1 MKPQNIKEKTKGKI
15 IRTNKSKILGF
26 YLVISS
32 KKAIVIYLSPAGFE
46 AIKISSKLANE
57 TLYKKI
63 KSYRSNYTEINN
75 TRISLLN
82 DPQLKKEKI
91 KINKGS
97 NLFDALKSEKVF
109 KSDIVGLLDS
119 LKNIY
124 NPKIIR
130 PNQEITLVYKDKDF
144 FGLSIDVNDIRSVQV
159 IKTDSGYKEYILER
173 PFKKVFFI

>member
-1 MKPQNIKEKTKGKI
+1 MKPQKIKEKTKGKI

-63 KSYRSNYTEINN
+63 KSYQSNYREINN

-82 DPQLKKEKI
+82 DPQLKKRKI
-91 KINKGS
+91 KIKRVVIFLTLLKVRKFS
-97 NLFDALKSEKVF
+97 NL
-109 KSDIVGLLDS
+109 
-119 LKNIY
+119 
-124 NPKIIR
+124 
-130 PNQEITLVYKDKDF
+130 
-144 FGLSIDVNDIRSVQV
+144 
-159 IKTDSGYKEYILER
+159 IL
-173 PFKKVFFI
+173 